1 MVREAVMFEI
11 VNDEVLI
18 DKVIEAPVESVKVFR
33 VKLVEHDGVRYSI
46 MMPNGEGFG
55 GFILKGWV

>member
-1 MVREAVMFEI
+1 MFEI

-33 VKLVEHDGVRYSI
+33 VKLVEHDGVKYSI